1 MAENVKGISIEIGL
15 DTTKLKQGLS
25 ETEKQLKNEQSALN
39 KINKSMKFELSPL
52 DAWNRKNAT
61 LHRMLPLINKE
72 IEEQKSILAGLQKDA
87 LDGKADQTSIDNAK
101 GKLEKL
107 TEQYQLVGQQAE
119 YASRQVK
126 KFSEEQRNAKWDA
139 LSKLGQSLSAISAS
153 IGAVTASIIASET
166 KTASYINQLSDLASA
181 SGLAFDEYQKLSY
194 AMGQVGASA
203 ETMKSSMAKVNS
215 ILGNLATGNGLASA
229 QTLAKLGINYKEFQ
243 KLDTKTAF
251 YTLIDALKKVENE
264 TERVGLA
271 NSLFG
276 QEMGTKLLPVIEAG
290 SDALKEF
297 GEETSVITDEQA
309 KASKQFENAT
319 SNLKKEFASIG
330 AELLPTMNELL
341 NSLLGLVKDKIAPAL
356 KGLADRI
363 NSLSPSTKNIIAI
376 GATALTALG
385 PLLVMIAKLG
395 KSLSGLGTTLSA
407 LGSVGGG
414 KIGLIIAAVSALIA
428 VLAQAYKTDEG
439 FRESVNQLA
448 STLKDSLG
456 TILQSVGNILK
467 SLQPVW
473 DSLVKVISSLVK
485 TLIPPLTTLLKK
497 VANFINTIFQFLQP
511 LIDFMSTKLTSAL
524 TLIAKAFEFIA
535 PLVEKV
541 FSFLDMVGQAIQP
554 VIDWFTKLFNKIADV
569 GKALFGKGSLA
580 DSFKSL
586 GDFLYKTFKPII
598 DTIFNAFYKV
608 TQAISNAGKVVG
620 DFFVNLWEGIKNF
633 FSGLGQKFVDFWQSL
648 GNWFTGNGW
657 NTNAELAEQAT
668 ASSQRMANRQVTET
682 NNNNN
687 TTNNNNNDNRTY
699 NVTIN
704 TSADSMSFDE
714 LDRQLG
720 ASLA

>member
-25 ETEKQLKNEQSALN
+25 ETEKQLKSEQSALN

-52 DAWNRKNAT
+52 DAWNKKNAT

-72 IEEQKSILAGLQKDA
+72 IEEQKAILAGLQKDA
-87 LDGKADQTSIDNAK
+87 LGGNATEKSVENAK
-101 GKLEKL
+101 EKL
-107 TEQYQLVGQQAE
+107 AELTDQYELVGQQAE

-153 IGAVTASIIASET
+153 IGAVTASIVASET

-243 KLDTKTAF
+243 KLDTKSAF
-251 YTLIDALKKVENE
+251 YTLIDALKNVKDE

-276 QEMGTKLLPVIEAG
+276 QEMGTKLLPVINAG
-290 SDALKEF
+290 SDALKEY
-297 GEETSVITDEQA
+297 GEQTSVITDEQA
-309 KASKQFENAT
+309 KASKTFENMT
-319 SNLKKEFASIG
+319 TNLKKEFASIG

-341 NSLLGLVKDKIAPAL
+341 GNFLNLVRDKIAPAL
-356 KGLADRI
+356 KSLADRI
-363 NSLSPSTKNIIAI
+363 NALSPSMKNIIAI
-376 GATALTALG
+376 GSAAVTALG
-385 PLLVMIAKLG
+385 PLLIVIGKMG
-395 KSLSGLGTTLSA
+395 KSLSGLGSTLSA
-407 LGSVGGG
+407 LGSAGGG
-414 KIGLIIAAVSALIA
+414 KIGIIIAAVAALVAI
-428 VLAQAYKTDEG
+428 LAKAYQTDEG
-439 FRESVNQLA
+439 FRESIDGLV

-456 TILQSVGNILK
+456 GVLKTIGSVLNDLK
-467 SLQPVW
+467 PVF
-473 DSLVKVISSLVK
+473 DSIVGVVSTLVK
-485 TLIPPLTTLLKK
+485 TLIPPLTVVIKVLANAFKTLVEFAEPFISLI
-497 VANFINTIFQFLQP
+497 ANQFASQIDWIKGAFDLMLP
-511 LIDFMSTKLTSAL
+511 MTEAFYGVISSLIDIVQPVLDWMAKFQSKLTGI
-524 TLIAKAFEFIA
+524 TKAI
-535 PLVEKV
+535 
-541 FSFLDMVGQAIQP
+541 I
-554 VIDWFTKLFNKIADV
+554 
-569 GKALFGKGSLA
+569 GKGSIAEAFKDLG
-580 DSFKSL
+580 SFITGSFQPICDWLSKSFNTL
-586 GDFLYKTFKPII
+586 KD
-598 DTIFNAFYKV
+598 IFFNCAK
-608 TQAISNAGKVVG
+608 AVG
-620 DFFVNLWEGIKNF
+620 EFFVNLWNGIKDF
-633 FSGLGQKFVDFWQSL
+633 FAGIGKKFTDFWESM

-668 ASSQRMANRQVTET
+668 ASSKRMANRQVNET
-682 NNNNN
+682 NNNN